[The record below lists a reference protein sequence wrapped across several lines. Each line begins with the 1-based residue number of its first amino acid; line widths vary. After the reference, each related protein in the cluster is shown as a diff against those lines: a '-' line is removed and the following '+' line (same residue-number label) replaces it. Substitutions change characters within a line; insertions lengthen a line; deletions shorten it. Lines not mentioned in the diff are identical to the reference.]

1 MTRACNG
8 THIHN
13 TAHLSYE
20 LWYTLFHDGS
30 DAGMVDD
37 ELQVLGDSQILAEVR
52 EVLHSRKVDVC
63 VVVVE
68 EAGALQESCHLVL
81 DLARQVTR
89 RASCPWHEVFQVGL
103 ADHPP
108 VNPVHGLFLLDPAGR
123 QIRHGR
129 LVKVPESDQDLGQV
143 DREAEQN
150 DVVILKRND

>member
-20 LWYTLFHDGS
+20 LWYTLFHDCS

-37 ELQVLGDSQILAEVR
+37 ELQVLGDSEILAEVR
-52 EVLHSRKVDVC
+52 EVLHSRKGDVC

-81 DLARQVTR
+81 DLARQVAR
-89 RASCPWHEVFQVGL
+89 RASRP
-103 ADHPP
+103 
-108 VNPVHGLFLLDPAGR
+108 
-123 QIRHGR
+123 
-129 LVKVPESDQDLGQV
+129 
-143 DREAEQN
+143 
-150 DVVILKRND
+150 